1 MAGFFSAFTRVPCD
15 WAGFSSF
22 PFLSRSGFDVNSPL
36 DAGSYFLP
44 LDFDLCF
51 CFCFFLP
58 FGSSLVDTGEG
69 TGDSSAGRFLFSTD
83 LSKAL
88 ARSSAIFSASLLLM
102 VLLSD

>member
-1 MAGFFSAFTRVPCD
+1 MGEFFTPSTRVPCD
-15 WAGFSSF
+15 WAGLSS
-22 PFLSRSGFDVNSPL
+22 FLSRSSFDVDSPL

-58 FGSSLVDTGEG
+58 FGSSLVDAGEG